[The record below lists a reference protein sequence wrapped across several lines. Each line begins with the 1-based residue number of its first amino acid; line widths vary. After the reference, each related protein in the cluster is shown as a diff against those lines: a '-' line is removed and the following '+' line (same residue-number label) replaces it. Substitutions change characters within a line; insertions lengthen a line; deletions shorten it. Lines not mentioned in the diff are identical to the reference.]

1 MKKPLLA
8 AVLALLLLA
17 VTVPPALAVD
27 VTTRIQ
33 GLGWELSSPLTLTV
47 PEQLTAVDAEGVVI
61 ECTTA
66 NPLGALYLT
75 TLHSEDDFATTYG
88 GAFIGSI
95 AGIGGPAADWAS
107 WWLYAVNGCMP
118 AVGMLDWVLDEG
130 ETLLYFEAGGDP
142 LAPWTIKELVVE
154 GSSATPAGQAV
165 TFTVR
170 GDDLGKANS
179 PDDAP
184 KFGLDPATQVE
195 TASQFAPVVGANLH
209 VGDRTY
215 QTAADGRAT
224 ITDLP
229 AGAYRVWAEKPFDD
243 QWQYV
248 SSSPSRVLVA
258 EFSDVPTGN
267 PHYQAIHRIAALGI
281 VGGYASATGTE
292 FRPLASLYRA
302 QFAKMISLAV
312 GLDVVPGASS
322 PFWDLGERQAGNP
335 YPHDYVAAAHRAG
348 IVNGTGANSFGPY
361 EDVSRA
367 QVVTMVT
374 RAAIQQGLTA
384 EPPANFQS
392 AWGNFSEVH
401 APLAALA
408 QHNGLLEGLDLHGSA
423 ADPWAP
429 MPRAEAAQVI
439 NNYLDLNDSL
449 AE

>member
-1 MKKPLLA
+1 MKKSLLA
-8 AVLALLLLA
+8 VVLALLLLA

-33 GLGWELSSPLTLTV
+33 GLGWELSSPLSLAVPDQMTV
-47 PEQLTAVDAEGVVI
+47 TDANDVVI

-75 TLHSEDDFATTYG
+75 ALHSNNDLATSYG

-95 AGIGGPAADWAS
+95 AGIGGPPDWAS
-107 WWLYAVNGCMP
+107 WWLYAINGCMP
-118 AVGMLDWVLDEG
+118 AVGMLDWTLTGG

-142 LAPWTIKELVVE
+142 LAPWTIKELLVE
-154 GSSATPAGQAV
+154 GPSTITAGGPV

-179 PDDAP
+179 LDDAP

-195 TASQFAPVVGANLH
+195 TAAQFAPVAGATLN

-215 QTAADGRAT
+215 QTAADGTAT
-224 ITDLP
+224 VPDLP
-229 AGAYRVWAEKPFDD
+229 PGAFRVWAEKPFDD

-248 SSSPSRVLVA
+248 SSSPSRMLVA
-258 EFSDVPTGN
+258 EFTDVTAGS

-292 FRPLASLYRA
+292 FRPQASLYRA

-312 GLDVVPGASS
+312 GFDVIPGASS
-322 PFWDLGERQAGNP
+322 PFLDLGEREPGNP
-335 YPHDYVAAAHRAG
+335 YPHDYVAAAYSAG
-348 IVNGTGANSFGPY
+348 IVKGTGSNTFGPY

-367 QVVTMVT
+367 QVVTMMT
-374 RAAIQQGLTA
+374 RAAGQRGLTA
-384 EPPANFQS
+384 QPPAGFTS
-392 AWGNFSEVH
+392 AWGDFSDVH
-401 APLAALA
+401 GPLAALA
-408 QHNGLLEGLDLHGSA
+408 EYNGLLEGLDLHGSA

-429 MPRAEAAQVI
+429 MSRAEAAQVI